1 VNLFFVPESG
11 VWQKRKE
18 EGQKF
23 VRLRLREGVYRL
35 GKWEGVYRLRG
46 GGVLQGCHSAGGGS
60 KGLFHRLLLFI
71 AENVLHY

>member
-46 GGVLQGCHSAGGGS
+46 GSPPRMPQ
-60 KGLFHRLLLFI
+60 RRWR
-71 AENVLHY
+71 E